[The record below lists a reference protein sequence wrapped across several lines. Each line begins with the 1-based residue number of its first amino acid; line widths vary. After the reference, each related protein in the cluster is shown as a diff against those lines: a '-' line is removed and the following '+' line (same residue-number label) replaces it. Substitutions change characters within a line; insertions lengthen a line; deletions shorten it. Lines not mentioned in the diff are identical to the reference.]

1 MRIGLMLILEAKAEE
16 SFSNGSWATH
26 EKLDDSSGI
35 CRTLAAL
42 SYFVFLAR

>member
-1 MRIGLMLILEAKAEE
+1 MKIGLVLILEAKAEE
-16 SFSNGSWATH
+16 SFSNRSWATH

-35 CRTLAAL
+35 CKNLAAL